1 LTVLFSRIGQK
12 RDSNTK
18 VKALMD
24 LRDYFG
30 GNGTDNTDQ
39 QQQQGQSPHQ
49 GQQQQKQPSKRSQ
62 VEALQHLPWLYH
74 HKIHYDAG
82 ASVREVAL

>member
-1 LTVLFSRIGQK
+1 
-12 RDSNTK
+12 
-18 VKALMD
+18 MD

-49 GQQQQKQPSKRSQ
+49 LRNAHRWKPYSTNRGYITTRS
-62 VEALQHLPWLYH
+62 
-74 HKIHYDAG
+74 ITM
-82 ASVREVAL
+82 REVALQVWSAVAARLPKECFGYHDE